1 MSTAEVTTDISDA
14 ARPVTA
20 TRRRR
25 RRLPLSVLIG
35 GGIVAVLVIGAFGAP
50 LLAPYDPN
58 HIDFL
63 NTLAAPSGAH
73 FMGTDD
79 TGRDVFSRT
88 LYGLRIDLVV
98 VLLVTYLPLPV
109 GVIIGAVA
117 GHVGGFVDT
126 VLSRLTDIMIA
137 FPFIV
142 LVIATVAI
150 VGPGLTGV
158 AIGIPIVSWALYARL
173 SRSQMLLLRE
183 QPFMLAAT
191 ALGYSRTRVIFRHGI
206 PNLLRQCL
214 VYSTVDVVLNM
225 LVLAGLSYLGLGEQP
240 PGAELGTIIA
250 GGESNLLG
258 AWWVSTLPGLVLV
271 LFGIGMGL
279 IGDGLSDGN
288 LEAV

>member
-1 MSTAEVTTDISDA
+1 
-14 ARPVTA
+14 
-20 TRRRR
+20 
-25 RRLPLSVLIG
+25 
-35 GGIVAVLVIGAFGAP
+35 
-50 LLAPYDPN
+50 
-58 HIDFL
+58 
-63 NTLAAPSGAH
+63 
-73 FMGTDD
+73 
-79 TGRDVFSRT
+79 
-88 LYGLRIDLVV
+88 
-98 VLLVTYLPLPV
+98 
-109 GVIIGAVA
+109 
-117 GHVGGFVDT
+117 
-126 VLSRLTDIMIA
+126 
-137 FPFIV
+137 
-142 LVIATVAI
+142 
-150 VGPGLTGV
+150 
-158 AIGIPIVSWALYARL
+158 
-173 SRSQMLLLRE
+173 
-183 QPFMLAAT
+183 MLAAT